1 MIGESV
7 AVYERSQSG
16 TDSHGNPTYSWKLAK
31 TVGGCLVHTATTTDI
46 QDAQRPD
53 GSNIQYRIAFPS
65 SYDGPRLRGCRLALV
80 DRGMGEEG
88 ALDVIGEPDR
98 ESMAP
103 TVWDMLVDAG
113 RADG

>member
-1 MIGESV
+1 MIGETV
-7 AVYERSQSG
+7 EIYERSQSG

-53 GSNIQYRIAFPS
+53 GSTIQYRIAFPS
-65 SYDGPRLRGCRLALV
+65 SYDGPQLRGCRVALV
-80 DRGMGEEG
+80 GRGMSADD
-88 ALDVIGEPDR
+88 ALDVIGEPDV

-103 TVWDMLVDAG
+103 TAWNMLVDVG